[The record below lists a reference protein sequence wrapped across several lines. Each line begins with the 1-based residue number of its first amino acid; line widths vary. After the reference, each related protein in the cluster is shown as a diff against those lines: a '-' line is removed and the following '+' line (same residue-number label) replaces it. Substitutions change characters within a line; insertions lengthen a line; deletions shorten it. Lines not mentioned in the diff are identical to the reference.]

1 MPRVLLVIPTLD
13 RGGAE
18 KQLTLLA
25 AGLPRPEFDV
35 HVCLLT
41 RLGPLAERLDAA
53 GVPYTCIE
61 KRGKLDPAA
70 WLRLKR
76 HIADLQPDLVHTWI
90 FAANAYGRSAALSA
104 GVKCVVGGERSIDP
118 WKRWHELAIDRRLAR
133 RSAAIL
139 TNSSGVRDFYA
150 GHGLPAEL
158 FRIIPNGIEPAP
170 PVAQS
175 RAELLAEL
183 GLPAG
188 AKLIGAVGRLWP
200 QKRMSD
206 LVWAA
211 DQLKILREDFHL
223 LILGEGPLRP
233 RLERYI
239 AQNELEH
246 RVHLLGERGDVARF
260 MPHFDVVCLASE
272 YEGMPN
278 VLLEAMAAGVPVVAT
293 DIAGNRDVVVD
304 GQTGYLVRVGHVPG
318 FTKRLHE
325 LLGDPALAAQ
335 LGAAGKTRVLT
346 EFTVERMVER
356 HAAVYREL
364 LSAK

>member
-1 MPRVLLVIPTLD
+1 MPRVLQIIPTLD

-25 AGLPRPEFDV
+25 TGLPRDAFDV

-41 RLGPLAERLDAA
+41 RLGPLAERLEAA
-53 GVPYTCIE
+53 GIPYTCLD

-70 WLRLKR
+70 WARLER
-76 HIADLQPDLVHTWI
+76 HIRSLRPDLVHTWI
-90 FAANAYGRSAALSA
+90 FAANAYGRAAALSA
-104 GVKCVVGGERSIDP
+104 GVRCVVGGERSVDP
-118 WKRWHELAIDRRLAR
+118 WKRWHELAIDRWLAR
-133 RSAAIL
+133 RSAAII

-150 GHGLPAEL
+150 SHGVPADL
-158 FRIIPNGIEPAP
+158 FRIIPNGIPAAKPAP
-170 PVAQS
+170 QS
-175 RAELLAEL
+175 RGELLAEL
-183 GLPAG
+183 GLPAD

-206 LVWAA
+206 LVWSA
-211 DQLKILREDFHL
+211 DQLRILREDFHL
-223 LILGEGPLRP
+223 LIIGEGPLRK

-246 RVHLLGERGDVARF
+246 MVHLLGERADVERL

-278 VLLEAMAAGVPVVAT
+278 VLLEAMAAGVPVVAS
-293 DIAGNRDVVVD
+293 DIPGNRDVVVD

-325 LLGDPALAAQ
+325 LLEDPALAAK
-335 LGAAGKTRVLT
+335 LGAAGRERVLQ
-346 EFTVERMVER
+346 EFSVERMIER
-356 HAAVYREL
+356 HASVYREL
-364 LSAK
+364 LG